1 MNLQKKFQKA
11 LKTKFGNFFLNG
23 PLIRLPEEMLI
34 SKDSLV
40 LGIGNDDGQLLEIL
54 NNRIDFK
61 HKPDIINF
69 EKKYYIKNNH
79 KIDIKYKDNF
89 FKYETKNTYDLILC
103 GYYVSELSNNELE
116 DFLINT
122 YKIINPEGLMIIWD
136 FSKNP
141 KYKNLQK
148 ALMFPFT
155 KNKPIH
161 QTSKKVIEIANRN
174 NIGLATEVTM
184 RPFLFPFTKRWSVLL
199 GKPPSDQIN

>member
-1 MNLQKKFQKA
+1 MNLQKKFQNA

-79 KIDIKYKDNF
+79 KIDIKDKGNF
-89 FKYETKNTYDLILC
+89 FKYEPKNTYDLILC

-116 DFLINT
+116 DFLIDT

-136 FSKNP
+136 FLKSPKHKNI
-141 KYKNLQK
+141 QK
-148 ALMFPFT
+148 ALIFPFT
-155 KNKPIH
+155 KNKPSH

-199 GKPPSDQIN
+199 GKPPSDQIS

>member
-1 MNLQKKFQKA
+1 MNLQKKFQNA
-11 LKTKFGNFFLNG
+11 LKTKIGNFFLNG

-34 SKDSLV
+34 SKNALV

-136 FSKNP
+136 FSKST
-141 KYKNLQK
+141 KYKNIQK
-148 ALMFPFT
+148 VLLFPFT
-155 KNKPIH
+155 KNKPLQ
-161 QTSKKVIEIANRN
+161 QTSKKIIEIANRN
-174 NIGLATEVTM
+174 NIGLATEITI

-199 GKPPSDQIN
+199 GKPPSDRIN

>member
-1 MNLQKKFQKA
+1 MNLQKKFQNA
-11 LKTKFGNFFLNG
+11 LKTKIGNFFLNG

-34 SKDSLV
+34 SKNALV

-136 FSKNP
+136 FSKST
-141 KYKNLQK
+141 KYKNIQK
-148 ALMFPFT
+148 ST
-155 KNKPIH
+155 
-161 QTSKKVIEIANRN
+161 
-174 NIGLATEVTM
+174 
-184 RPFLFPFTKRWSVLL
+184 LL
-199 GKPPSDQIN
+199 TDDCIS